1 MRTMLALGSS
11 TSILLGIEEKQLSL
25 LI

>member
-1 MRTMLALGSS
+1 MRTMLALGRS